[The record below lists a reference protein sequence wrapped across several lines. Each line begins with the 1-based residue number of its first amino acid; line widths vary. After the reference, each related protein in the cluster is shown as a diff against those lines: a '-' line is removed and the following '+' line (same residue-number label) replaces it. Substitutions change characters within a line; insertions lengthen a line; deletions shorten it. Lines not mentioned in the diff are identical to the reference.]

1 MKDDEKL
8 EPKVYKIEYILKKG
22 KNENN
27 ETIYLPKWEGYK
39 INKSN
44 KNWIKRDD
52 LYTSKKV
59 KKLIDNFNKKRKLN

>member
-1 MKDDEKL
+1 MKDCKESKQ
-8 EPKVYKIEYILKKG
+8 EVYEIEYILKKR

-27 ETIYLPKWEGYK
+27 ETIYLPKWKGYK

-52 LYTSKKV
+52 PYTEKGTKI
-59 KKLIDNFNKKRKLN
+59 LIDNFNR